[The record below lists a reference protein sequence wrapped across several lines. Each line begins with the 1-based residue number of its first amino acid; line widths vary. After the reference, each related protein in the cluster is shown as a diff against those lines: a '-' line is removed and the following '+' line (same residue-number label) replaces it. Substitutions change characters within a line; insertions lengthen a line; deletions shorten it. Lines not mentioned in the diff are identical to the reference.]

1 MKESSLLSRLRLSFR
16 RSTFKAN
23 ALQAMASGA
32 AFAWCFAASPPPL
45 LAFVA
50 LAPFLLLLSQPKT
63 LRLGWLFGAAYW
75 LAAMPW
81 IVATIETFGGV
92 PPGLSHFLLLL
103 MALYLGFES
112 AIFAWLGAKIWRHG
126 GGQGSLLRYAGLPAL
141 WVLLEAQRG
150 FFFNGFPWNLA
161 AYAWTDLPG
170 ALPLSAWV
178 GALGVS
184 FLLVFAN
191 VAVASAWETRRL
203 AVPAACLL
211 AVLLVL
217 CLAGRFSRADAPTR
231 GGIEVRLVQPNSAIT
246 RDSEQIERQY
256 QRLLDLSAAEC
267 DPSREVLLVWPES
280 AAWPYLYERSL
291 RLRDDL
297 ARLSARGCHVLLSSA
312 SSEAAVGQEVG
323 QEQGWRN
330 VALLVGKLGVEA
342 EYAKRRLVPWGE
354 YVPLK
359 SVLPFV
365 GYLARNAGEFVPGKE
380 LGLMDIGGEKLAP
393 SLAEL
398 FRGLLCDKVSD
409 RWTVKQLEGWMTGA
423 HFNPTL
429 PSIPQ
434 RASRPLKFS
443 GGEYLNKPAL
453 AHAMSRHWNE
463 AITLIADGDFDNW
476 FKRGFG
482 DEKAPDKMLRTIGLA
497 NAYGPPSGVRD
508 RTVSRYIIQMGG
520 NLPICYKDIRT
531 TLMGMGSMLSHY
543 FERSER
549 VQQIAEMMNARLPH
563 AWLEE
568 QPNLRPEQMQLRRS
582 LEMIDKV
589 IDRPAPGYG
598 IERVLYE
605 LDRGTPCKSA
615 LIADYY
621 VVNSADLLPAID
633 AAIPGAPHGTL
644 PMDRHI
650 AAFIAVS
657 MKRSMDNELIGLANK
672 ADEIGYR
679 TAILRLIAIVQRTH
693 QNYDLPRLSQVIV
706 EMLEPVIAAFHNT
719 AMRDHIRGEIA
730 KYADGCRFDEMLL
743 ILDGDG
749 SLRRADNDGFAHAMQ
764 EFANLERGRVWLANG
779 GLTETARVRGIAQ
792 RAAAITATLASS
804 ACLAGYGVISVLF

>member
-1 MKESSLLSRLRLSFR
+1 LKESSLLSRLRLSFR

-267 DPSREVLLVWPES
+267 NPSREVLLVWPES

-393 SLAEL
+393 AICYEVIFPSAVALQVEAGATILVTLTNDAWYGDTAAPWQHLRAARFRAAEN
-398 FRGLLCDKVSD
+398 R
-409 RWTVKQLEGWMTGA
+409 
-423 HFNPTL
+423 
-429 PSIPQ
+429 
-434 RASRPLKFS
+434 RPL
-443 GGEYLNKPAL
+443 LRAAL
-453 AHAMSRHWNE
+453 
-463 AITLIADGDFDNW
+463 T
-476 FKRGFG
+476 
-482 DEKAPDKMLRTIGLA
+482 
-497 NAYGPPSGVRD
+497 GV
-508 RTVSRYIIQMGG
+508 
-520 NLPICYKDIRT
+520 
-531 TLMGMGSMLSHY
+531 
-543 FERSER
+543 
-549 VQQIAEMMNARLPH
+549 
-563 AWLEE
+563 
-568 QPNLRPEQMQLRRS
+568 
-582 LEMIDKV
+582 
-589 IDRPAPGYG
+589 
-598 IERVLYE
+598 
-605 LDRGTPCKSA
+605 SA
-615 LIADYY
+615 LVDAQGQ
-621 VVNSADLLPAID
+621 VVEQL
-633 AAIPGAPHGTL
+633 G
-644 PMDRHI
+644 
-650 AAFIAVS
+650 V
-657 MKRSMDNELIGLANK
+657 
-672 ADEIGYR
+672 
-679 TAILRLIAIVQRTH
+679 
-693 QNYDLPRLSQVIV
+693 
-706 EMLEPVIAAFHNT
+706 
-719 AMRDHIRGEIA
+719 GEE
-730 KYADGCRFDEMLL
+730 GVL
-743 ILDGDG
+743 
-749 SLRRADNDGFAHAMQ
+749 
-764 EFANLERGRVWLANG
+764 RGRARGQQEKSPFTRAPWLMVAFSA
-779 GLTETARVRGIAQ
+779 LLATF
-792 RAAAITATLASS
+792 AIIRSRRP
-804 ACLAGYGVISVLF
+804 